1 MLQRFFS
8 PCMAAATRQRAAFL
22 PSIISSPSASWTNN
36 SPSSQSSQS
45 PVTAAIRHRSSRST
59 RGLFDGKDVRF
70 GNNVPFSM
78 KKTRRKWNPNVQYQK
93 LYSEILDE
101 SIKFKVTTAALR
113 SIDKAGG
120 LDNYLL
126 TSKHVI
132 NNKSVGGNKGQQ
144 GMGQQVRNR
153 IMQKLQHQKNL
164 KKEAV
169 ARGENVDDWDKIV
182 LIGKKIKSSQSQGV
196 VEEDN
201 VATASS

>member
-1 MLQRFFS
+1 
-8 PCMAAATRQRAAFL
+8 
-22 PSIISSPSASWTNN
+22 
-36 SPSSQSSQS
+36 
-45 PVTAAIRHRSSRST
+45 
-59 RGLFDGKDVRF
+59 
-70 GNNVPFSM
+70 M

-101 SIKFKVTTAALR
+101 SIKFKVTTSALR

-153 IMQKLQHQKNL
+153 IMQKLQHQRML
-164 KKEAV
+164 KKEAA
-169 ARGENVDDWDKIV
+169 ARGENVDDWDKII
-182 LIGKKIKSSQSQGV
+182 LIGKKIKSSQGV

-201 VATASS
+201 VAASSSS

>member
-1 MLQRFFS
+1 
-8 PCMAAATRQRAAFL
+8 
-22 PSIISSPSASWTNN
+22 
-36 SPSSQSSQS
+36 
-45 PVTAAIRHRSSRST
+45 
-59 RGLFDGKDVRF
+59 
-70 GNNVPFSM
+70 M

-101 SIKFKVTTAALR
+101 SIKFKVTTSALR

-153 IMQKLQHQKNL
+153 IMQKLQHQKKL
-164 KKEAV
+164 KREAV
-169 ARGENVDDWDKIV
+169 ARGENVDDWDKII
-182 LIGKKIKSSQSQGV
+182 LIGKKIKSSQQLQGV